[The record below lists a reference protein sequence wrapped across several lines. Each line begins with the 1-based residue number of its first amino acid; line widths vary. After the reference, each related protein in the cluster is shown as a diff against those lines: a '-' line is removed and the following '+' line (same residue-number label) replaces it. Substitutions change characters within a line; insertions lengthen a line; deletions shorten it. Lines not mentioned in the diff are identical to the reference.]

1 MIDTAEAERRVA
13 MQRTQAAVAHARAT
27 IDEWDNM
34 SELAKQRAEDEAL
47 CRNLI
52 NEVHLGDGTDGVEG
66 LASRRILAL
75 SDQVRE
81 LSHENDGL
89 QAKLCPYPLAE
100 IAPIHIEPL
109 TNKEWRAALQ
119 SESLIIRV
127 KKEPSMAMNFGEALI
142 ALKAGEK
149 VQRRGWNGAG
159 MFAYLVP
166 AASYPVQTGAAAS
179 HFGEGAM
186 VPYRAY
192 LALKTVDGDVA
203 TWAPSC
209 SDVLAEDWGIVA

>member
-1 MIDTAEAERRVA
+1 MIDTTEAERRVA
-13 MQRTQAAVAHARAT
+13 MQRVEAALGRARAT
-27 IDEWDNM
+27 IAAWENL

-47 CRNLI
+47 CRDLI

-66 LASRRILAL
+66 LAARRIVAL

-81 LSHENDGL
+81 LSHERDGL

-100 IAPIHIEPL
+100 IEPIRIEPL
-109 TNKEWRAALQ
+109 TNKEWQAALQ
-119 SESLIIRV
+119 SENLIVRV
-127 KKEPSMAMNFGEALI
+127 KKEPSMSMNFGDALA
-142 ALKAGEK
+142 ALKDGEK
-149 VQRRGWNGAG
+149 VARHGWNGAG

-179 HFGEGAM
+179 HFGEGSM

-192 LALKTVDGDVA
+192 LAIKTVDGDVA